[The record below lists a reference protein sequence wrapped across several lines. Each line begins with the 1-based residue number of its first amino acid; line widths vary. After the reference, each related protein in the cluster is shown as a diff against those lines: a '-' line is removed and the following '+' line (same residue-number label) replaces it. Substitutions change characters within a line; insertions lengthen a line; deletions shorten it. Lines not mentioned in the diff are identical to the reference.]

1 MRFEVQQQHLSPL
14 KSEPIEDAADSDL
27 SAFEGPVAGIDV
39 GSRTTKVVILDK
51 GCILSSEVLD
61 TGVDAE
67 RTAETAL
74 ARAGQTAGVGMGSIK
89 AIVGTGY
96 GRVALSFADKT
107 ATELSCHARGCHFLD
122 PTIRTVV
129 DVGGQDCKVIH
140 LDAGGNMMDFIM
152 NDKCAAG
159 TGRFLEMAA
168 RTLELDLTD
177 MAVMTADPAR
187 SCTINSMC
195 VVFAETEII
204 SLLAKRR
211 ASRDIVSGIYSA
223 FAGRIGNMVK
233 RLGVRPPMVFVGGV
247 AKNRGLAQ
255 ALAECL
261 GLSFTP
267 LGIDP
272 QLTGALGAAALAMQ
286 SDEIK
291 GCETC
296 R

>member
-1 MRFEVQQQHLSPL
+1 
-14 KSEPIEDAADSDL
+14 
-27 SAFEGPVAGIDV
+27 
-39 GSRTTKVVILDK
+39 
-51 GCILSSEVLD
+51 
-61 TGVDAE
+61 
-67 RTAETAL
+67 
-74 ARAGQTAGVGMGSIK
+74 
-89 AIVGTGY
+89 
-96 GRVALSFADKT
+96 
-107 ATELSCHARGCHFLD
+107 
-122 PTIRTVV
+122 
-129 DVGGQDCKVIH
+129 VIH
-140 LDAGGNMMDFIM
+140 LDAGGNMVDFIM

-168 RTLELDLTD
+168 RTLELGLTD
-177 MAVMTADPAR
+177 MAVMTADPTRA
-187 SCTINSMC
+187 CAVNNTC

-211 ASRDIVSGIYSA
+211 ASRDIVSGIYLA

-261 GLSFTP
+261 GQSFTP
-267 LGIDP
+267 LEIDP

-286 SDEIK
+286 TDANK